1 MICFVCFIP
10 ASLIFYRVKV
20 ELAKKFGFK
29 VLEIWSDDAN
39 NVDKCIE
46 FIKNN
51 IK

>member
-1 MICFVCFIP
+1 MTELS
-10 ASLIFYRVKV
+10 SLEIYNRQMYKV